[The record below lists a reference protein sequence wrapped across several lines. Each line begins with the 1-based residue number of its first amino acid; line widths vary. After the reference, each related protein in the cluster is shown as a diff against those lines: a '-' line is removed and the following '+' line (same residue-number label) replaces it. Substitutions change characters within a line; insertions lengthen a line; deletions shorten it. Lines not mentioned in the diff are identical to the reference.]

1 MNAYSRA
8 LAGLVRRH
16 GSLPQG
22 LRGIASQ
29 AGDQSVLPLRTGRP
43 RLVVLGTGWGGARL
57 TRDIDPKKYDITV
70 ISPRNHMVFT
80 PLIASSCVGTLE
92 PRSVTVP
99 ITDIQPALRLPQNQ
113 FLVAECQA
121 VHPKDRLVECKSTR
135 DGLKFFVEYD
145 VLVVATGSQGS
156 TFGIPGVVD
165 FTMPLRDAAN
175 STDIRTKLIRNWGE
189 SNLPGRSPEE
199 RSRLLHVCIVGG
211 GPTGVE
217 FAGELADFV
226 KRDLAKID
234 PNRARD
240 MRITLIEADQ
250 LLSSFDSKLREYAAL
265 KLTRAG
271 VHLVKGI
278 VKEVRAKELELK
290 SGMVIPYGLCVW
302 STGVGPTMFSLSL
315 PFEKTMRGRLAV
327 NEQLRVLAKHAES
340 RGPTSLEDVS
350 MVQEERRAAG
360 QPMSSAVNRVYG
372 LGDVAATLE
381 TPLPALAQVAEQQGR
396 YLAKILNDA
405 AGATASGEATA
416 SSDGKLD
423 PLETALAAAPAFKY
437 EHLGSMASVGGTS
450 AVIELGQKGPENRL
464 VRWTGFSSWI
474 AWRSAYLTRL
484 GTMKHRLYVMSDWTM
499 SLIFGRDVSQ
509 W

>member
-1 MNAYSRA
+1 MLAIAKAFSRA
-8 LAGLVRRH
+8 LG
-16 GSLPQG
+16 G
-22 LRGIASQ
+22 RGIETLGVRAY
-29 AGDQSVLPLRTGRP
+29 AKALGDQSTLPLSTGRP
-43 RLVVLGTGWGGARL
+43 RLVILGTGWGGARL
-57 TRDIDPKKYDITV
+57 ARDIDPKKFDITI

-99 ITDIQPALRLPQNQ
+99 ITDIQPALRLPQNN
-113 FLVAECQA
+113 FLLAECDA
-121 VHPKDRLVECKSTR
+121 VHTQDRLVECSSTH
-135 DGLKFFVEYD
+135 DGLKFFVQYD
-145 VLVVATGSQGS
+145 VLAIATGSQGS
-156 TFGIPGVVD
+156 TFGIPGVTEY
-165 FTMPLRDAAN
+165 TMPLRDAAN
-175 STDIRTKLIRNWGE
+175 STDIRTRLIQNWGE
-189 SNLPGRSPEE
+189 SSIPGRSPAE
-199 RSRLLHVCIVGG
+199 RARLLHVCVVGG

-226 KRDLAKID
+226 RKDLAKLD

-250 LLSSFDSKLREYAAL
+250 LLSSFDARLREYAAL

-278 VKEVRAKELELK
+278 VKEVRKDELELK
-290 SGMVIPYGLCVW
+290 NGAVIPYGLCVW
-302 STGVGPTMFSLSL
+302 STGVGPTSFSLSL

-327 NEQLRVLAKHAES
+327 DDRLRVLARHADG

-350 MVQEERRAAG
+350 MIQEERAAAG
-360 QPMSSAVNRVYG
+360 QPTGRPIPCIFG
-372 LGDVAATLE
+372 LGDVAATQE

-396 YLAKILNDA
+396 YLARALNEA
-405 AGATASGEATA
+405 AGQPGGLAG
-416 SSDGKLD
+416 G
-423 PLETALAAAPAFKY
+423 LEGAPPFQY
-437 EHLGSMASVGGTS
+437 HHLGSMASVGGTS
-450 AVIELGQKGPENRL
+450 AVIELGGSGQQH
-464 VRWTGFSSWI
+464 VRWSGFTSWI

-499 SLIFGRDVSQ
+499 SLIFGRDVSK